1 MCIKDK
7 VRGKWLNGL
16 LEKRICDPNSIFKLD
31 CLPLVSSE
39 CLKNYKEEIGCS
51 EGRKLLSTYF
61 TEMNKIKIMGL
72 VHGLTAYE
80 PHWTKLPMSR
90 NSRGKG
96 KGQEIETSKRFVSNR
111 IINDGSS
118 NEFESEKDSFCK
130 VREKKEESDFDSP
143 KGMIKPNQC
152 TTQRQKQDGAWMC
165 KLSSSIKP
173 TTPPHV
179 NRLKLPK
186 KKIYAALV
194 TPEKSKTEPSL
205 ISSPNRAGISLQNEK
220 VSQLTSGQDSLTKQL
235 IKQKP
240 SASIPAHDS
249 PSTSYNSQP
258 IEADETPLTGSCP
271 LCEKVM
277 SIAQLERHC
286 SSCMGPDEGP
296 RLKNTGLKGG
306 KT

>member
-16 LEKRICDPNSIFKLD
+16 IEKRICDPNSIFKLD

-39 CLKNYKEEIGCS
+39 CLKNYKEEMGCTD
-51 EGRKLLSTYF
+51 GRKLLSTYF
-61 TEMNKIKIMGL
+61 TELNKIKSMGL

-96 KGQEIETSKRFVSNR
+96 KGKEIDMKFVDTSKRFVSNR
-111 IINDGSS
+111 IIDDGSS

-194 TPEKSKTEPSL
+194 TPEE
-205 ISSPNRAGISLQNEK
+205 
-220 VSQLTSGQDSLTKQL
+220 SGQDSLTKEL

-258 IEADETPLTGSCP
+258 IEAYETPLTGSCP

-296 RLKNTGLKGG
+296 RLKNTGLKGR